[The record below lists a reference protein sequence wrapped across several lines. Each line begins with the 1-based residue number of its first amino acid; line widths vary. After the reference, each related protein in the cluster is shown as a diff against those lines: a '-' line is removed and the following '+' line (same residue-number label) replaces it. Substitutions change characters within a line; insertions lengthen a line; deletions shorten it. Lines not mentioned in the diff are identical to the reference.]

1 MFVLMRKRLSFNLDK
16 NKKEKGERR
25 EEKYKYIIYMHIYR
39 YVNMYVC
46 MTIMF
51 RVYGKEATLLVS
63 YYYLVL
69 HSRNCFRVHCFT
81 IKPAVQ
87 EDNSN
92 P

>member
-1 MFVLMRKRLSFNLDK
+1 M
-16 NKKEKGERR
+16 KKKKGK
-25 EEKYKYIIYMHIYR
+25 EEKKNINNIYIIYMHIYR

>member
-1 MFVLMRKRLSFNLDK
+1 M
-16 NKKEKGERR
+16 KKKKGK
-25 EEKYKYIIYMHIYR
+25 EEKKNINNIYIIYMHIYR

-69 HSRNCFRVHCFT
+69 HSWNCFRVHCFT